1 MKIREATL
9 EDAEAIATVHVAS
22 WQAAYKG
29 IMPEQFLKT
38 LSIEARAATWRK
50 LLQAGTPHVLVA
62 QVDETI
68 IGWTACGACRDKDK
82 DNNWAEIE
90 ALYVLPEFWR
100 KGIGGRLS
108 DAARQLLH
116 TAGYSFATLWV
127 LSENH
132 HARAFYD
139 RNGFAQDD
147 SSKLIQIGGVQLTE
161 VRYHYTL
168 PQ

>member
-1 MKIREATL
+1 VKIRKATL

-38 LSIEARAATWRK
+38 LSLEARAATWRK
-50 LLQAGTPHVLVA
+50 LLQAGTSQALVA
-62 QVDETI
+62 QVDEVI
-68 IGWTACGACRDKDK
+68 IGWIAFGACRDKDK
-82 DNNWAEIE
+82 YSNWAEIE

-108 DAARQLLH
+108 DSARQLLH
-116 TAGYSFATLWV
+116 TAGYTFATLWV

-132 HARAFYD
+132 HARAFYQ
-139 RNGFAQDD
+139 RNGFTQDD

-161 VRYHYTL
+161 IRYHCAL
-168 PQ
+168 P